1 MSGGM
6 SGGASSL
13 IAPGDAGATEA
24 SRQDGSIQYG
34 ELMVSI
40 TSSTALPATI
50 AWKNDRLHLLDQSRL
65 PREIVVEA
73 IGEVEEVWRW
83 IHELRVRGAPAIGV
97 AAAYG
102 LCVAMQGE
110 RHLSMNEFKARLSEH
125 AAYLDSARPTAVN
138 LSWSLKRM
146 LGVAQ
151 RSHTENPAA
160 LYDALVEQA
169 IEIHAEDRA
178 LCAEI
183 GAHGLHLITPGCGV
197 LTHCNAGAL
206 ATTGIGTATAP
217 IYTAHQNGVP
227 FRVFAD
233 ETRPLLQGS
242 RLTAF
247 ELKEAGVDVTLIT
260 DGMAAS
266 MMAQGQIDVVIVG
279 TDRVAANG
287 DFANKIGTLGL
298 AIAARYFNIPF
309 YVACP
314 SSTLDLSTGHGAD
327 IVIEER
333 RADEVTHVGG
343 YATAPAGIKVRN
355 PAFDVTPHDLVTGF
369 ITERGIVEG
378 PFDKNLAELFAPGVG
393 VS

>member
-1 MSGGM
+1 M

-13 IAPGDAGATEA
+13 IAQDDPRSTEA
-24 SRQDGSIQYG
+24 FKQDGPIRYG
-34 ELMVSI
+34 ELMVSLAAFP
-40 TSSTALPATI
+40 TLPATI
-50 AWKNDRLHLLDQSRL
+50 AWQDDRLLLLDQSRL
-65 PREIVVEA
+65 PQEMVVEA
-73 IGEVEEVWRW
+73 ISEVEEVWRW

-102 LCVAMQGE
+102 LCVAAQGA
-110 RHLSMNEFKARLSEH
+110 RHLSMKEFKALLVKQ

-151 RSHTENPAA
+151 RSDAEDPAA
-160 LYDALVEQA
+160 LYGVLVEQA
-169 IEIHAEDRA
+169 MEIHAEDRA
-178 LCAEI
+178 LCAGI

-217 IYTAHQNGVP
+217 IYTAHRNGVP

-266 MMAQGQIDVVIVG
+266 MMAQGRVDLVIVG

-298 AIAARYFNIPF
+298 AIAARYFDIPF

-314 SSTLDLSTGHGAD
+314 SSTLDLSTACGAD

-343 YATAPAGIKVRN
+343 YPTAPAGVKVRN

-369 ITERGIVEG
+369 ITERGMVKG
-378 PFDKNLAELFAPGVG
+378 PFDKNLAELFSPGVG